1 MYIKSIFS
9 CPVCGKELKFD
20 ERSYKCESGHCFD
33 RSKSGYVN
41 LLTSDK
47 MHSKLPGDNKLMV
60 RARRSFLQ
68 KGYYSYLAESLS
80 SIICRHA
87 ENGISLIDAGCGEGY
102 YTEEIFRSLRENN
115 IKARLGGLDI
125 SKSAVDLAAKRKQEN
140 IEYAVSS
147 VFHIPAADKSID
159 ISLSVFSPI
168 CLKEFYRILRKNGL
182 FYMVIP
188 DTMHLWELK
197 SVIYDRPYE
206 NQVKDYLLKGFDLI
220 KAYDL
225 PQRKICLES
234 NEDIMNLFSMTP
246 YYYNT
251 SKADKEKLKDLNFLE
266 TVTQFKILVYM
277 KKGEC

>member
-20 ERSYKCESGHCFD
+20 ERSYKCKSGHCFD

-102 YTEEIFRSLRENN
+102 YTEEILRS
-115 IKARLGGLDI
+115 
-125 SKSAVDLAAKRKQEN
+125 
-140 IEYAVSS
+140 
-147 VFHIPAADKSID
+147 
-159 ISLSVFSPI
+159 
-168 CLKEFYRILRKNGL
+168 
-182 FYMVIP
+182 
-188 DTMHLWELK
+188 
-197 SVIYDRPYE
+197 YDR
-206 NQVKDYLLKGFDLI
+206 
-220 KAYDL
+220 
-225 PQRKICLES
+225 
-234 NEDIMNLFSMTP
+234 
-246 YYYNT
+246 
-251 SKADKEKLKDLNFLE
+251 
-266 TVTQFKILVYM
+266 
-277 KKGEC
+277 